1 MPARSKSNRLIPL
14 FILLALCL
22 QTLAGCLRQPA
33 PVTTT
38 PATTTAETPKRIVS
52 LAPSLTE
59 ILYAIGAG
67 DQLVGRTSACDWPA
81 EAEKVPVVGSFGRP
95 SLEVLAAMNPD
106 LVLDVDL
113 ADEQAANKMA
123 EMHIRREHIRCQD
136 PEELPA
142 ALRKLGAL
150 TGHVHQADSLASV
163 IRQGL
168 AKYRE
173 EAAAKTRKPSI
184 YLEIWNDP
192 LWTGGNMSFV
202 SRLIGYAG
210 GRNIG
215 DAVEKEYFEV
225 SPEWVIRENPE
236 IIACMYMANDTPAAG
251 NLKLRPGWQGISA
264 VRNDRVF
271 DKFDNRLYLRPG
283 PRILEGI
290 AGMKKLIESNEQ

>member
-1 MPARSKSNRLIPL
+1 MPARSKSNRLTPL

-22 QTLAGCLRQPA
+22 YALAGCSRQPA
-33 PVTTT
+33 PAPTT
-38 PATTTAETPKRIVS
+38 PTPAAAETPQRIVS

-59 ILYAIGAG
+59 MLYAIGAG

-95 SLEVLAAMNPD
+95 SLEVLASMTPD

-113 ADEQAANKMA
+113 ADEQAAKKMA
-123 EMHIRREHIRCQD
+123 EMHLRREHIRCQD
-136 PEELPA
+136 PEELPQ

-150 TGHVHQADSLASV
+150 TGHARQADSLASV
-163 IRQGL
+163 IEQGL
-168 AKYRE
+168 ANYRT
-173 EAAAKTRKPSI
+173 EAAAKTRKPSM

-192 LWTGGNMSFV
+192 LWTGGNKSFV

-236 IIACMYMANDTPAAG
+236 IIACMYMANETPAAD
-251 NLKLRPGWQGISA
+251 NLKKRPGWQGISA
-264 VRNDRVF
+264 VRNNRVY

-290 AGMKKLIESNEQ
+290 AGMKKLIESHEK